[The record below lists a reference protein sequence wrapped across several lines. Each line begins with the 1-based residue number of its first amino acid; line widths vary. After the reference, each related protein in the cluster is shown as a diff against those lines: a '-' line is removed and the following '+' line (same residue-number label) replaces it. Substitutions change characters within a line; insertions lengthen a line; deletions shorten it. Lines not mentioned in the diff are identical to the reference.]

1 MRGWLCAGHF
11 RVLTLRRIVRAVGG
25 LGIVSDLGFYG
36 SQPSR
41 TFSEKRPCLFVRFV
55 SFVVET
61 FHHAGFH
68 HAGPFVTFAF
78 FAVESTARE
87 EIRSI
92 GEICA
97 KSSFH
102 QPSFIVPAL
111 KTEHCQLNT
120 LLSIQQA
127 GTMKP
132 RRGRQA
138 DPAAKRCQATRSPEG
153 GVSAPAH
160 FRVAVRRGY

>member
-1 MRGWLCAGHF
+1 MISQPRW
-11 RVLTLRRIVRAVGG
+11 G
-25 LGIVSDLGFYG
+25 LSLLEGYSVSDGHAF
-36 SQPSR
+36 SQSGVLER
-41 TFSEKRPCLFVRFV
+41 GGAAS
-55 SFVVET
+55 
-61 FHHAGFH
+61 AY
-68 HAGPFVTFAF
+68 
-78 FAVESTARE
+78 FAVESTATE
-87 EIRSI
+87 KISTT
-92 GEICA
+92 GEISA

-138 DPAAKRCQATRSPEG
+138 DPAAKRCRATRSPEG
-153 GVSAPAH
+153 GS
-160 FRVAVRRGY
+160 

>member
-1 MRGWLCAGHF
+1 MRGWLCSRHF
-11 RVLTLRRIVRAVGG
+11 RVLTLRRIVGAVGG

-68 HAGPFVTFAF
+68 HAGPFVAFAF
-78 FAVESTARE
+78 FAVE
-87 EIRSI
+87 IR
-92 GEICA
+92 
-97 KSSFH
+97 
-102 QPSFIVPAL
+102 FIL
-111 KTEHCQLNT
+111 
-120 LLSIQQA
+120 QA
-127 GTMKP
+127 GTLKP

-153 GVSAPAH
+153 GSV
-160 FRVAVRRGY
+160 

>member
-1 MRGWLCAGHF
+1 M
-11 RVLTLRRIVRAVGG
+11 GG

-41 TFSEKRPCLFVRFV
+41 TFSEKRPYLFVTFAFFAVGIRFILQAGTMKPRRGRQADPAAKRCRATRSPERGASDLRPYLFV

-61 FHHAGFH
+61 FHHAG
-68 HAGPFVTFAF
+68 PFEAFAF

-111 KTEHCQLNT
+111 KTAN
-120 LLSIQQA
+120 
-127 GTMKP
+127 
-132 RRGRQA
+132 
-138 DPAAKRCQATRSPEG
+138 
-153 GVSAPAH
+153 
-160 FRVAVRRGY
+160 